1 MLKREPNVV
10 RWDTSIC
17 KIYRYT
23 QEEENRKAGP
33 TERNVFRAHKIMRLC
48 FQRTKRIYKSIL
60 YELSISIRFLGSY
73 PDIYIYLY
81 TLMNLISET
90 TALIF
95 QKYNAAHQILKIQNY
110 IFWNE
115 IYLSLSC
122 IFLSPRRE
130 KNIYSLY
137 VSLLY
142 REKNLTILCMEVLTR
157 ERSERIHQ
165 NHENPP
171 QRNSTPNMPVFIRIS
186 IF

>member
-1 MLKREPNVV
+1 
-10 RWDTSIC
+10 
-17 KIYRYT
+17 
-23 QEEENRKAGP
+23 
-33 TERNVFRAHKIMRLC
+33 MRLC

-73 PDIYIYLY
+73 PDIYIYSY
-81 TLMNLISET
+81 TSISET

-95 QKYNAAHQILKIQNY
+95 QKYDAAHQILKIQNY

-122 IFLSPRRE
+122 IFLSEKRE
-130 KNIYSLY
+130 KIYYLY

-142 REKNLTILCMEVLTR
+142 REKNLTILYMDLCVEVLTR
-157 ERSERIHQ
+157 ERKRARIS
-165 NHENPP
+165 NTTKSL
-171 QRNSTPNMPVFIRIS
+171 QRNSTPNMLVFIRIS